1 MCMSLE
7 LITIIEL
14 IQTGCFYTLYALI
27 LPYAVFHKYLAD
39 KSLSDKFLFCVIIGN
54 FYMINIVFLVFLLH
68 IDNQITMYLFAILPV
83 LFFWLKLNRP
93 KIRYFVTLI
102 FMAVSRLL
110 LGEAKIRTIVTL
122 LCYHP
127 KRFFRKLRKAVWKHL
142 SHHLLE
148 WIALLGCTGF
158 NLWYYS
164 YHTIHN
170 YTYGASDLTV
180 HHQWINAMDEGVI
193 FYHGIYPFG
202 FHNVIYFLHSIFQTE
217 TVSLLRTFGVI
228 ETIYIY
234 AMLYLLLR
242 KICRSRFTPIL
253 GLVLFTLP
261 NLFNFQATMRYQWS
275 LPQEFAMVFLY
286 PCACYLIQFFR
297 QKREELTEERRRR
310 KDNTLYAWLDLYNIH
325 PSTVSL
331 ILFALSFSMTLAVHF
346 YITIIAVLLC
356 GAIAIAHLPY
366 VLHYRYLRSLLIT
379 GLLSVMI
386 AVSPMG
392 IAYLQGTELEGSLYW
407 AMSVIQDSSDQE
419 ATTGSEQNSA
429 DQKSENNTADSHT
442 GDSSDSTEGSGTKNT
457 TGKQQVLSSPKEPPL
472 PVRII
477 QKLRHIYLKFHEI
490 MMEALNTVYEQE
502 IYILILLL
510 CLELLMA
517 ACFLLI
523 LLPGHFSRRGSFGI
537 CIYLFFLIVLYCA
550 DRLGLPAVMDQTRS
564 RIFLA
569 YATPLVLAAAV
580 DAVYCLLAW
589 PFRYHRLTE
598 ILPAGLTAATVFL
611 IISQHQVKPLNITYS
626 LQTPGQMYCN
636 YRILKNYPE
645 PNWTVVSTTDDL
657 QILSGRGWHTEITD
671 FLASM
676 NNYNGKNTFRIP
688 TKYVFFYIEKK
699 PLRYGAY
706 NPVTEEMQNFGM
718 VSKGEAELPAVYSGA
733 SCYAGENRY
742 NLESK
747 FYYWAKAF
755 EAKYPNEFKIY
766 YEDDL
771 FICYK
776 LEQNDYYLYNF
787 AIDYG
792 FND

>member
-1 MCMSLE
+1 MSME
-7 LITIIEL
+7 LTTIMEL

-27 LPYAVFHKYLAD
+27 LPYIVFHKYLSG
-39 KSLSDKFLFCVIIGN
+39 KSFSDKFLFCIIVGN

-68 IDNQITMYLFAILPV
+68 IDSQITMYLFAILPV
-83 LFFWLKLNRP
+83 LFLWLKLNRP
-93 KIRYFVTLI
+93 KIRYFIMLI
-102 FMAVSRLL
+102 FIALSRFL
-110 LGEAKIRTIVTL
+110 LGEAKIRTIATL
-122 LCYHP
+122 LFYHP
-127 KRFFRKLRKAVWKHL
+127 RRFLRKLRKAVWKHL

-180 HHQWINAMDEGVI
+180 HHQWINAMDGGVI

-202 FHNVIYFLHSIFQTE
+202 FHNVIYFLHSIFQME

-234 AMLYLLLR
+234 VMLYLLLR

-253 GLVLFTLP
+253 GMVLFTLP

-286 PCACYLIQFFR
+286 PCAYYLIQFFR
-297 QKREELTEERRRR
+297 QKREELAEERKRQ

-356 GAIAIAHLPY
+356 SAIAIAHLPH
-366 VLHYRYLRSLLIT
+366 VLHYRYFLSLLAT

-386 AVSPMG
+386 AVTPMG

-407 AMSVIQDSSDQE
+407 AMSVMQDSS
-419 ATTGSEQNSA
+419 AKNKTT
-429 DQKSENNTADSHT
+429 DS
-442 GDSSDSTEGSGTKNT
+442 GKNT
-457 TGKQQVLSSPKEPPL
+457 TDSNAKSDTVNPHSSDPSGRTGISTQKNSTNKQHVPSAAEKTTL
-472 PVRII
+472 PIRIF
-477 QKLRHIYLKFHEI
+477 QKLRNISIRFYEI
-490 MMEALNTVYEQE
+490 MMETLNTVYEQDF
-502 IYILILLL
+502 YTLIILL

-523 LLPGHFSRRGSFGI
+523 LLPGRFYWRGSLGI

-550 DRLGLPAVMDQTRS
+550 DRLGLPAVMDQARS

-569 YATPLVLAAAV
+569 YATPLLLAAAV

-589 PFRYHRLTE
+589 PFRYHRITE

-611 IISQHQVKPLNITYS
+611 VISQHQIKPLNITYS

-657 QILSGRGWHTEITD
+657 QILSGRGWHTEVTD

-676 NNYNGKNTFRIP
+676 NNYNTKNTFRIP

-718 VSKGEAELPAVYSGA
+718 VSKGEAELPAVYSGI

-755 EAKYPNEFKIY
+755 EEKYPNEFKIY

-776 LEQNDYYLYNF
+776 LEQNDYHLYNF